1 MSVRPLREGAKELPK
16 PQGHAIGFAD
26 DQRACDAIDD
36 ALTAH
41 GIDESKIILLAG
53 NTGVE
58 QLMQMMKGS
67 WGEAE
72 QAFLNNG
79 IAELHAGHF
88 VICVEADDFDE
99 AKQIAAIAS
108 RHGGRSFTHFG
119 TFVDTSLPT

>member
-1 MSVRPLREGAKELPK
+1 MSVRPLREGTTELPK

-26 DQRACDAIDD
+26 DPAACDAIDD
-36 ALTAH
+36 ALTGH
-41 GIDESKIILLAG
+41 GIDESKIVLLAG
-53 NTGVE
+53 DTGVD

-88 VICVEADDFDE
+88 VICVEVNDFDE
-99 AKQIAAIAS
+99 AKQIASIAS